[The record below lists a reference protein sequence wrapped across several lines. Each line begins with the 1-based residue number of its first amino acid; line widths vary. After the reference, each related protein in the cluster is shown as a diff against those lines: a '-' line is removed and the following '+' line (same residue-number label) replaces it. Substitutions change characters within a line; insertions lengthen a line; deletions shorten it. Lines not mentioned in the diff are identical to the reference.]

1 MLNIDNK
8 RKILKYLIIIVTIIC
23 IVCLTI
29 LVKLNKER
37 LNKEKSEK
45 NEIQELEQV
54 EYENVITEQ
63 EEKDTSRKLRY
74 TDNRTNYF
82 TVRGLVQNYISES
95 AYRSTDKIMSM
106 LSNDYINK
114 YKVTEDNVF
123 SNIDISPI
131 KNNKIYLVYNTD
143 TILESEQENYILS
156 YLVSIKYRMSNSEQ
170 YINTKVLVIIDK
182 QKLKYEIYPY
192 KYILDNHLENLK
204 AGEKLELE
212 ISSLPEDAQKF
223 SYQEKNNRELANELF
238 EDWNEKIIYDKQ
250 DAYSKLNNQY
260 KEKRFSNY
268 NSFNDYL
275 SNKKYIPTI
284 NQYRVYNKDNY
295 TDYICTDQYN
305 NYYIFR
311 VQGGVM
317 RYTVFLDNYTVSLDT
332 FKENYDNGEEENK
345 VSIQVGKLKQMI
357 NLGDY
362 NAIYSKL
369 NGTFK
374 NNNFKSIS
382 DLKNYLDKN
391 LYERNSIV
399 IENIIQKDGYYAC
412 ECTVT
417 NLNNT
422 SEVKNMNIMVK
433 LIDFENYEISF
444 NIINN

>member
-29 LVKLNKER
+29 LVALNKER
-37 LNKEKSEK
+37 LNKEKIEK
-45 NEIQELEQV
+45 NEIQELGQV

-82 TVRGLVQNYISES
+82 TVRGLVQNFINES
-95 AYRSTDKIMSM
+95 AYRNTDKIMSM

-238 EDWNEKIIYDKQ
+238 EDWKEKIIYDKK
-250 DAYSKLNNQY
+250 DAYSKLSNQY

-268 NSFNDYL
+268 NSFTDYL

-284 NQYRVYNKDNY
+284 NQYRVYSKDDY

-317 RYTVFLDNYTVSLDT
+317 RYTVFLDNYTVELES
-332 FKENYDNGEEENK
+332 FKENYDKSNDSGK
-345 VSIQVGKLKQMI
+345 IAIQTGKFKQML
-357 NLGDY
+357 NLKDY
-362 NAIYSKL
+362 NVIYSTL
-369 NGTFK
+369 NEKFK
-374 NNNFKSIS
+374 DNNFKTVS
-382 DLKNYLDKN
+382 DLKKYLDEKIYN
-391 LYERNSIV
+391 INSIE
-399 IENIIQKDGYYAC
+399 IQEIAQKDDYYVC
-412 ECTVT
+412 NGVI
-417 NLNNT
+417 
-422 SEVKNMNIMVK
+422 KNQQNQNEQKNIVIAIK
-433 LIDFENYEISF
+433 LISSNEFELSF
-444 NIINN
+444 SIE

>member
-1 MLNIDNK
+1 MK
-8 RKILKYLIIIVTIIC
+8 KIKNLIIIFSILILILIIS
-23 IVCLTI
+23 IVIVNL
-29 LVKLNKER
+29 KQR
-37 LNKEKSEK
+37 
-45 NEIQELEQV
+45 NE
-54 EYENVITEQ
+54 
-63 EEKDTSRKLRY
+63 EEKESLNISETIDPGVSEEEINSSLKENDNELKY
-74 TDNRTNYF
+74 VTDRNCYE
-82 TVRGLVQNYISES
+82 TVKSIVQNYVSTS
-95 AYRSTDKIMSM
+95 AYGEIDIIKNI
-106 LSNDYINK
+106 LSNRFMKEYNIN
-114 YKVTEDNVF
+114 NN
-123 SNIDISPI
+123 NILSHTGVEKIN
-131 KNNKIYLVYNTD
+131 NNKIY
-143 TILESEQENYILS
+143 TI
-156 YLVSIKYRMSNSEQ
+156 YLVSDMLKTVQDNYDIYIIKGKYRFSNL
-170 YINTKVLVIIDK
+170 NTYKNLNILVILDDNNEK
-182 QKLKYEIYPY
+182 YVLYPEEFLKNNNYNNLKENDVL
-192 KYILDNHLENLK
+192 KLDNIALDFEEAASFSK
-204 AGEKLELE
+204 A
-212 ISSLPEDAQKF
+212 SLNDKE
-223 SYQEKNNRELANELF
+223 YVNELF

-317 RYTVFLDNYTVSLDT
+317 RCTVFLDNYTVSLDT

>member
-29 LVKLNKER
+29 LVALNKER
-37 LNKEKSEK
+37 LNKEKIEK
-45 NEIQELEQV
+45 NEIQELEQI

-63 EEKDTSRKLRY
+63 EEQDTSRKLRY

-82 TVRGLVQNYISES
+82 TVRGLVQNFINES
-95 AYRSTDKIMSM
+95 AYRNTDKIMSM
-106 LSNDYINK
+106 LSNDYINE

-182 QKLKYEIYPY
+182 QELKYEIYPY
-192 KYILDNHLENLK
+192 KYILDNHLESLK
-204 AGEKLELE
+204 AGEKLELK

-223 SYQEKNNRELANELF
+223 SYQEKSNIELANELF
-238 EDWNEKIIYDKQ
+238 EDWKEKIVYDKK

-268 NSFNDYL
+268 NSFTDYL

-284 NQYRVYNKDNY
+284 NQYRVYSKDDY

-305 NYYIFR
+305 NYYIFK

-317 RYTVFLDNYTVSLDT
+317 RYTVFLDNYTVELES
-332 FKENYDNGEEENK
+332 FKENYDKSDDSGK
-345 VSIQVGKLKQMI
+345 IAIQTGKFKQML
-357 NLGDY
+357 NLKDY

-369 NGTFK
+369 NEKFK
-374 NNNFKSIS
+374 DNNFKTVS
-382 DLKNYLDKN
+382 DLKKYLDEKIYN
-391 LYERNSIV
+391 INTIEIQEITKKDDYYVCNGVIRNQQNQNEQKSIV
-399 IENIIQKDGYYAC
+399 IAI
-412 ECTVT
+412 
-417 NLNNT
+417 
-422 SEVKNMNIMVK
+422 K
-433 LIDFENYEISF
+433 LIGSNEFELSF
-444 NIINN
+444 SIK

>member
-29 LVKLNKER
+29 LVALNKER
-37 LNKEKSEK
+37 LNKEKIEK
-45 NEIQELEQV
+45 NEIQELGQV

-82 TVRGLVQNYISES
+82 TVRGLVQNFINES
-95 AYRSTDKIMSM
+95 AYRNTDKIMSM

-238 EDWNEKIIYDKQ
+238 EDWKEKIIYDKK
-250 DAYSKLNNQY
+250 DAYSKLSNQY

-268 NSFNDYL
+268 NSFTDYL

-284 NQYRVYNKDNY
+284 NQYRVYSKDDY

-317 RYTVFLDNYTVSLDT
+317 RYTVFLDNYTVELES
-332 FKENYDNGEEENK
+332 FKENYDKSNDSGK
-345 VSIQVGKLKQMI
+345 IAIQTGKFKQML
-357 NLGDY
+357 NLKDY

-369 NGTFK
+369 NEKFK
-374 NNNFKSIS
+374 DNNFKTVSE
-382 DLKNYLDKN
+382 LKKYLDEKIYNINTIEIQEITQKDDYYVCNGVIKN
-391 LYERNSIV
+391 QQNQNEQKNIV
-399 IENIIQKDGYYAC
+399 IAI
-412 ECTVT
+412 
-417 NLNNT
+417 
-422 SEVKNMNIMVK
+422 K
-433 LIDFENYEISF
+433 LIGSNEFELSF
-444 NIINN
+444 SIK

>member
-29 LVKLNKER
+29 LVALNKER
-37 LNKEKSEK
+37 LNKEKIEK
-45 NEIQELEQV
+45 NEIQELEQI

-63 EEKDTSRKLRY
+63 EEQDTSRKLRY

-82 TVRGLVQNYISES
+82 TVRGLVQNFINES
-95 AYRSTDKIMSM
+95 AYRNTDKIMSM
-106 LSNDYINK
+106 LSNDYINE

-182 QKLKYEIYPY
+182 QELKYEIYPY
-192 KYILDNHLENLK
+192 KYILDNHLESLK
-204 AGEKLELE
+204 AGEKLELK

-223 SYQEKNNRELANELF
+223 SYQEKSNIELANELF
-238 EDWNEKIIYDKQ
+238 EDWKEKIVYDKK

-268 NSFNDYL
+268 NSFTDYL

-284 NQYRVYNKDNY
+284 NQYRVYSKDDY

-317 RYTVFLDNYTVSLDT
+317 RYTVFLDNYTVELES
-332 FKENYDNGEEENK
+332 FKENYDKSDDSGK
-345 VSIQVGKLKQMI
+345 IAIQTGKFKQML
-357 NLGDY
+357 NLKDY

-369 NGTFK
+369 NEKFK
-374 NNNFKSIS
+374 DNNFKTVS
-382 DLKNYLDKN
+382 DLKKYLDEKIYN
-391 LYERNSIV
+391 INTIEIQEITKKDDYYVCNGVIRNQQNQNEQKSIV
-399 IENIIQKDGYYAC
+399 IAI
-412 ECTVT
+412 
-417 NLNNT
+417 
-422 SEVKNMNIMVK
+422 K
-433 LIDFENYEISF
+433 LIGSNEFELSF
-444 NIINN
+444 SIK

>member
-29 LVKLNKER
+29 LVALNKER
-37 LNKEKSEK
+37 LNKEKIEK
-45 NEIQELEQV
+45 NEIQELEQI

-63 EEKDTSRKLRY
+63 EEQDTSRKLRY

-82 TVRGLVQNYISES
+82 TVRGLVQNFINES
-95 AYRSTDKIMSM
+95 AYRNTDKIMSM
-106 LSNDYINK
+106 LSNDYINE

-182 QKLKYEIYPY
+182 QELKYEIYPY
-192 KYILDNHLENLK
+192 KYILDNHLESLK
-204 AGEKLELE
+204 AGEKLELK

-223 SYQEKNNRELANELF
+223 SYQEKSNIELANELF
-238 EDWNEKIIYDKQ
+238 EDWKEKIIYDKK

-268 NSFNDYL
+268 NSFTDYL

-284 NQYRVYNKDNY
+284 NQYRVYSKDDY

-317 RYTVFLDNYTVSLDT
+317 RYTVFLDNYTVELES
-332 FKENYDNGEEENK
+332 FKENYDKSDDSGK
-345 VSIQVGKLKQMI
+345 IAIQTGKFKQML
-357 NLGDY
+357 NLKDY

-369 NGTFK
+369 NEKFK
-374 NNNFKSIS
+374 DNNFKTVS
-382 DLKNYLDKN
+382 DLKKYLDEKIYN
-391 LYERNSIV
+391 INTIEIQEITQKDDYYVCNGVIRNQQNQNEQKSIV
-399 IENIIQKDGYYAC
+399 IAI
-412 ECTVT
+412 
-417 NLNNT
+417 
-422 SEVKNMNIMVK
+422 K
-433 LIDFENYEISF
+433 LIGSNEFELSF
-444 NIINN
+444 SIK

>member
-1 MLNIDNK
+1 MKKIKNLIITFSILILILIISIVIVNLKHRNEEEKESLNISETIDPGVSEEEINSSLKENDNE
-8 RKILKYLIIIVTIIC
+8 LKYVTDRNC
-23 IVCLTI
+23 YET
-29 LVKLNKER
+29 VK
-37 LNKEKSEK
+37 S
-45 NEIQELEQV
+45 I
-54 EYENVITEQ
+54 
-63 EEKDTSRKLRY
+63 
-74 TDNRTNYF
+74 
-82 TVRGLVQNYISES
+82 VQNYVSTS
-95 AYRSTDKIMSM
+95 AYGEIDIIKNI
-106 LSNDYINK
+106 LSNRFMKEYNIN
-114 YKVTEDNVF
+114 NN
-123 SNIDISPI
+123 NILSHTGVEKIN
-131 KNNKIYLVYNTD
+131 NNKIY
-143 TILESEQENYILS
+143 TI
-156 YLVSIKYRMSNSEQ
+156 YLVSDMLKTVQDNYDIYIIKGKYRFSNL
-170 YINTKVLVIIDK
+170 NTYKNLNILVILDDNNEK
-182 QKLKYEIYPY
+182 YVLYPEEFLKNNNYNNLKENDVL
-192 KYILDNHLENLK
+192 KLDNIALDFEEAASFSK
-204 AGEKLELE
+204 A
-212 ISSLPEDAQKF
+212 SLNDKE
-223 SYQEKNNRELANELF
+223 YVNELF